1 MTKSDVPVG
10 AGILYIVATPI
21 GNLDDISQR
30 ALAVLRGVKLILAE
44 DTRHSQRLL
53 QHYGIQAEL
62 KSLHDHNERERVPAI
77 IERLLTGDTVAL
89 ISDAG
94 TPLLSDPGYLLVKA
108 VADRGIAVSPVPG
121 PSAITAALSAA
132 GLPVQRFVFVGF
144 LPPKQGARR
153 AALESLRHEHGVV
166 VLFESTHRI
175 LELLEDINEVLGAAR
190 QLVLARELTKL
201 HETFLRGA
209 ASEILTRLRSDADQ
223 NRGEFVVLLAP
234 APQQAVPEE
243 ASAEKYLRILLA
255 DLPLNQAV
263 RLATDITG
271 IKRNRLYDMA
281 LGITRGAGP
290 AGVDPPD
297 QA

>member
-1 MTKSDVPVG
+1 MTKLDASVG

-21 GNLDDISQR
+21 GNLEDISQR
-30 ALAVLRGVKLILAE
+30 ALVVLRTVKLIVAE

-62 KSLHDHNERERVPAI
+62 KSLHDHNERERVPAV
-77 IERLLTGDTVAL
+77 IERLLAGDSVAL

-108 VADRGIAVSPVPG
+108 AAEHEIVVSPVPG

-132 GLPVQRFVFVGF
+132 GLPVQRFVFTGF

-153 AALESLRHEHGVV
+153 AALEGFRNEHGVV

-175 LELLEDINEVLGAAR
+175 LELLEDINEVLGDAR

-209 ASEILTRLRSDADQ
+209 AGEILTRLRNDADQ

-234 APQQAVPEE
+234 APQQTASEE
-243 ASAEKYLRILLA
+243 ISAEKCLRILLA
-255 DLPLNQAV
+255 ELPLNQAV
-263 RLATDITG
+263 RLAVDITG
-271 IKRNRLYDMA
+271 IKRNRLYDLA
-281 LGITRGAGP
+281 LAIAQQAAPGGAY
-290 AGVDPPD
+290 PPD